1 MYCIPVVPNEDA
13 PNFITYMTYI
23 TSELT
28 FEQSLL
34 VIHPSTSTPIA
45 NKFNIP
51 LCMHLK
57 NHKVLCIH
65 IVDAIECDEPLI
77 KVPKTILNQ
86 YKLKGN
92 IDALIHEYP
101 IYMER
106 KDLLNLRSTYS
117 SFDWNIGT

>member
-1 MYCIPVVPNEDA
+1 MYCIPVVSDEDA
-13 PNFITYMTYI
+13 PNFITYEIYV

-34 VIHPSTSTPIA
+34 VIHPSTATPIA

-51 LCMHLK
+51 FCMHLK

-65 IVDAIECDEPLI
+65 IVDAVECDEPLI

-92 IDALIHEYP
+92 IEALIHEYP

-106 KDLLNLRSTYS
+106 MDLLNLRLTYP
-117 SFDWNIGT
+117 SFE